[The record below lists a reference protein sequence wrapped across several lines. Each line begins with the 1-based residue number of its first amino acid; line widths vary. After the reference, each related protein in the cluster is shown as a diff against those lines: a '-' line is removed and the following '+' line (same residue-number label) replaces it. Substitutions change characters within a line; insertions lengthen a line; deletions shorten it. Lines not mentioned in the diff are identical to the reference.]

1 MKEFTYEL
9 SSSGWEIARGKRYP
23 TTGFSGTNESKVE
36 VIDADVLLNMAVKSV
51 QAVRVILDVG
61 AQVMELRN
69 VELARRWLSMVDL
82 SVAEAAI
89 YVDDYNDIC
98 VVSRSG
104 LVEPLHVS
112 PYSKLMDRCLVYLD
126 ESHTRATDLKMPS
139 DYRAVFT
146 LGPDLTKDR
155 LAQGMS
161 VICMETCANHGS
173 FHFEIQLKVLHYNG
187 KRVGDVSEVADIL
200 VWESDTT
207 VDEKLVL
214 LKPVS
219 LLILDQSLNQKL
231 RALSSGPQDLLFT
244 TDFAQTIVQK
254 EKALMD
260 QGIRPVHWV
269 LSLRRTNNS
278 VTTVIISPYEAN
290 ELLPAIRAKEN
301 VTLHVYTPRLSLAND
316 TLENLASC
324 AIPPLPLGWVAPH
337 ICIQIGLFA
346 GQLYL
351 RNTAEYLNL
360 CRFLGLC
367 YKSPDDRVRVA
378 IDGFVDAA
386 DRANLEPMMARVC
399 NFKISPIPL
408 LRLLFA
414 MRRKGQGSA
423 SSHLGRMLNGELLR
437 EEHFLDSKG
446 AEPGGLIENEDAISG
461 ADGVGERSDS
471 KMAGSHGLES
481 EDMRIEDVDMDR
493 EDEDEDAGGG
503 VCLFQAGGVW
513 SERRLELGARGRGA
527 VGSYGQGG

>member
-1 MKEFTYEL
+1 
-9 SSSGWEIARGKRYP
+9 
-23 TTGFSGTNESKVE
+23 
-36 VIDADVLLNMAVKSV
+36 MAIKSV

-69 VELARRWLSMVDL
+69 VELARRWLSMVAL
-82 SVAEAAI
+82 SVAEATI

-112 PYSKLMDRCLVYLD
+112 PYSKFMDCCLVYLD

-139 DYRAVFT
+139 DYRAIVT

-161 VICMETCANHGS
+161 VICMETCANH
-173 FHFEIQLKVLHYNG
+173 
-187 KRVGDVSEVADIL
+187 
-200 VWESDTT
+200 
-207 VDEKLVL
+207 
-214 LKPVS
+214 
-219 LLILDQSLNQKL
+219 
-231 RALSSGPQDLLFT
+231 GPQDLLFT

-446 AEPGGLIENEDAISG
+446 AEPEELIENEDAISG
-461 ADGVGERSDS
+461 ADSVGERSDS

-493 EDEDEDAGGG
+493 EDEDEDEDAGGG
-503 VCLFQAGGVW
+503 VCLSQAGGVW

>member
-1 MKEFTYEL
+1 
-9 SSSGWEIARGKRYP
+9 
-23 TTGFSGTNESKVE
+23 
-36 VIDADVLLNMAVKSV
+36 MAVKSV

-98 VVSRSG
+98 V
-104 LVEPLHVS
+104 
-112 PYSKLMDRCLVYLD
+112 LMDRCLVYLD

-155 LAQGMS
+155 LAQG
-161 VICMETCANHGS
+161 I
-173 FHFEIQLKVLHYNG
+173 HFEIQLKVLHYNG

-503 VCLFQAGGVW
+503 VCLFQAGGGWDLPGLVACSPRLTYGEVFGAKGDW
-513 SERRLELGARGRGA
+513 SWEPEEEELLDLMGRADRWCLLNHMSQSPIPKCLPNPELGPDANPAIGIAIASGKSRCPGVA
-527 VGSYGQGG
+527 CVWV